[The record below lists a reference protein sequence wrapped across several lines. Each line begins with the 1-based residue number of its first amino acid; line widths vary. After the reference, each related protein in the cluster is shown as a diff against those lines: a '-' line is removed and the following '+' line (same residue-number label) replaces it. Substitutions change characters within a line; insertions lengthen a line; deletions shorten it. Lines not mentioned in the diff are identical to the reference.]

1 MNKIIRTFSGMS
13 SLVLIAAALF
23 GCENI
28 ALIGRP
34 TLESR
39 GQPRD
44 ITAAVDGIDLQG
56 REIYLRAGRN
66 QHYVVNYTDQTR
78 VVVDGRVQPV
88 SGLQV
93 GDQIRVNLREGED
106 RRLVADQIRVESRAG
121 AGATTLRTVEGTV
134 ERVMTE
140 RQVLELRTTDG
151 DLLTIYVPDWLNDA
165 AKNRFQRIRAGD
177 YVRLEG
183 ERLSEN
189 RMELVAFL

>member
-13 SLVLIAAALF
+13 SLVLIAAAVF

>member
-1 MNKIIRTFSGMS
+1 MNKIIRTLRGAS

-23 GCENI
+23 GCESI

-44 ITAAVDGIDLQG
+44 IAAAVDGIDPER
-56 REIYLRAGRN
+56 REIYLRAGSN
-66 QHYVVNYTDQTR
+66 QHYVVNYTDDTR
-78 VVVDGRVQPV
+78 LMIDGREQAVN
-88 SGLQV
+88 GLQV
-93 GDQIRVNLREGED
+93 GDQVRVNMREGES
-106 RRLVADQIRVESRAG
+106 RRLVADQIRVESRGVAG
-121 AGATTLRTVEGTV
+121 ASGIRTVEGTV

-140 RQVLELRTTDG
+140 RRVLELRTPNG

-183 ERLSEN
+183 ERLSEY

>member
-106 RRLVADQIRVESRAG
+106 RRLVADHIRVESRAV
-121 AGATTLRTVEGTV
+121 AGATAIRTVEGTV
-134 ERVMTE
+134 ERIMTE

-165 AKNRFQRIRAGD
+165 AKNRVQRIRAGD

-183 ERLSEN
+183 ERLSHN
-189 RMELVAFL
+189 RMELVGFL

>member
-1 MNKIIRTFSGMS
+1 
-13 SLVLIAAALF
+13 
-23 GCENI
+23 
-28 ALIGRP
+28 
-34 TLESR
+34 
-39 GQPRD
+39 
-44 ITAAVDGIDLQG
+44 
-56 REIYLRAGRN
+56 
-66 QHYVVNYTDQTR
+66 VVNYTDQTR

-106 RRLVADQIRVESRAG
+106 RRLFADHIRVESRAV
-121 AGATTLRTVEGTV
+121 AGATAIRTVEGTV
-134 ERVMTE
+134 ERIMTE

>member
-1 MNKIIRTFSGMS
+1 
-13 SLVLIAAALF
+13 V
-23 GCENI
+23 
-28 ALIGRP
+28 
-34 TLESR
+34 
-39 GQPRD
+39 
-44 ITAAVDGIDLQG
+44 
-56 REIYLRAGRN
+56 Y
-66 QHYVVNYTDQTR
+66 
-78 VVVDGRVQPV
+78 
-88 SGLQV
+88 
-93 GDQIRVNLREGED
+93 LREGKD
-106 RRLVADQIRVESRAG
+106 RRLVADQIRVESRAV
-121 AGATTLRTVEGTV
+121 AGATAIRTVEGTV

>member
-1 MNKIIRTFSGMS
+1 VNKIIRTFSGMS

-121 AGATTLRTVEGTV
+121 AGATALRTVEGTV

-189 RMELVAFL
+189 RLELVAFL

>member
-1 MNKIIRTFSGMS
+1 
-13 SLVLIAAALF
+13 VLIAAALF
-23 GCENI
+23 GCESI

-44 ITAAVDGIDLQG
+44 IAAAVDGIDPER
-56 REIYLRAGRN
+56 REIYLRAGSN
-66 QHYVVNYTDQTR
+66 QHYVVNYTDDTR
-78 VVVDGRVQPV
+78 LMIDGREQAVN
-88 SGLQV
+88 GLQV
-93 GDQIRVNLREGED
+93 GDQVRVNLREGEG
-106 RRLVADQIRVESRAG
+106 RRLVADQIRVESRGVAG
-121 AGATTLRTVEGTV
+121 ASGIRTVEGTV

-140 RQVLELRTTDG
+140 RRVLELRTPNG

-183 ERLSEN
+183 ERLSEY

>member
-121 AGATTLRTVEGTV
+121 AGATALRTVEGTV

-189 RMELVAFL
+189 RLELVAFL

>member
-1 MNKIIRTFSGMS
+1 VNKIIGTLRGAS

-23 GCENI
+23 GCESI

-44 ITAAVDGIDLQG
+44 ITATVNGIDAQR
-56 REIYLRAGRN
+56 REIYLRAGSN
-66 QHYVVNYTDQTR
+66 QHYVVNYTDDTR
-78 VVVDGRVQPV
+78 MMIDGREQAVN
-88 SGLQV
+88 GLQV
-93 GDQIRVNLREGED
+93 GDQVRVNMREGEG
-106 RRLVADQIRVESRAG
+106 RRLIADQIRVESRGVAG
-121 AGATTLRTVEGTV
+121 ASGIRTVEGTV

-140 RQVLELRTTDG
+140 RRVLELRTPNG

-183 ERLSEN
+183 ERLSEY

>member
-1 MNKIIRTFSGMS
+1 VNKIIRPFSGMS

-121 AGATTLRTVEGTV
+121 AGATALRTVEGTV

-189 RMELVAFL
+189 RLELVAFL

>member
-1 MNKIIRTFSGMS
+1 MNKIIRPFSGMS

-121 AGATTLRTVEGTV
+121 AGATALRTVEGTV

-189 RMELVAFL
+189 RLELVAFL